1 MLNNI
6 ALKSRLI
13 KTSIKIDFDTK
24 TKKYLIKKIS
34 NRATIEKSIN
44 SIIFCAANHFKRVT
58 RLKLFNIKKKV

>member
-13 KTSIKIDFDTK
+13 KTSIKIDFDIK
-24 TKKYLIKKIS
+24 IKKYLIKKIS
-34 NRATIEKSIN
+34 NRAIIEKSTT
-44 SIIFCAANHFKRVT
+44 SIIFWAANHFKRVT